1 MTTLNTQQINQ
12 TQATIAIPSQTI
24 EQPSAWMRN
33 GTSPAELIL
42 SIAFII
48 IALSIFNW
56 SIAGILY
63 TLKSRK

>member
-33 GTSPAELIL
+33 GTSPAEFIL
-42 SIAFII
+42 AIAFII
-48 IALSIFNW
+48 VAQSLANW
-56 SIAGILY
+56 SIAGIIY
-63 TLKSRK
+63 ALKSRK